1 MLKTKQWSTVL
12 FRYRFL
18 LIMLIALT
26 MPPAVSSSA
35 PTGNI
40 VPLRLF
46 KSVSDTSIVANS
58 SDSSVILS
66 KSGSYAAA
74 PEIPLNQ
81 HITAYVKRFLQR
93 EQESLLKVQQRSSR
107 YFVMIDSIFEKYD
120 LPEELKYLAVVESE
134 LKTKVVS
141 RSGAAGLWQ
150 LMPGTAR
157 SFGLKVTSKRDDRKH
172 SYKSTIAAAKYL
184 KTLYT
189 QFGDWLLVIAA
200 YNGGSGTVLKA
211 IRKSGSR
218 NFWQLQYALPMETRV
233 HVKRYIGTHYFFE
246 GEGGLTTL
254 TKKETA
260 AYMKQLARFK
270 TEQQNNSII
279 ALENQPTVEEP
290 VTGIIPAVHT
300 TKIGVGNSGE

>member
-18 LIMLIALT
+18 LIMLIAIT

-35 PTGNI
+35 PAGALQSLY
-40 VPLRLF
+40 PF
-46 KSVSDTSIVANS
+46 KFLVSDTTIAANN
-58 SDSSVILS
+58 DSLN
-66 KSGSYAAA
+66 AANKEEA
-74 PEIPLNQ
+74 YEVPDVPLNP
-81 HITAYVKRFLQR
+81 HMHTYIESFLRR
-93 EQESLLKVQQRSSR
+93 EKESLRNIQQRSER
-107 YFVMIDSIFEKYD
+107 YFAMIDSVFEKYD
-120 LPEELKYLAVVESE
+120 LPEELKYLAVVESD

-157 SFGLKVTSKRDDRKH
+157 SFGLKVTSKHDERKH
-172 SYKSTIAAAKYL
+172 SYKSTVAAAKYL
-184 KTLYT
+184 KTLYR

-200 YNGGSGTVLKA
+200 YNGGSGTILKA
-211 IRKSGSR
+211 IRKSGSH
-218 NFWQLQYALPMETRV
+218 NFWKLQYALPMETRV

-260 AYMKQLARFK
+260 AYMQQLAKIK
-270 TEQQNNSII
+270 TAHQSDSI
-279 ALENQPTVEEP
+279 ALDKPLMDEP
-290 VTGIIPAVHT
+290 VTATSAVHT
-300 TKIGVGNSGE
+300 NKIGLGGAVE